1 MIRLNQLKLPV
12 DHTREQLIHKTA
24 QYLRIPAADIL
35 ELQIV
40 RQSLD
45 ARKKPALF
53 YSYSVNVTVKKEE
66 KVYKDACR
74 RLGKANVLLTEKTE
88 YLFPAEGSTQ
98 QKHPT
103 VIIGMGPAGLFCGYY
118 LAQHGY
124 APVILERGA
133 DLLYMSVDR
142 MLIQELRRLHSS
154 GRRVSLIQNVM
165 CSLEKAVPELFRMV
179 N

>member
-1 MIRLNQLKLPV
+1 MKMIRLNQLKLPV

-74 RLGKANVLLTEKTE
+74 RLGKANVLLTEKRNI
-88 YLFPAEGSTQ
+88 FFR
-98 QKHPT
+98 QK
-103 VIIGMGPAGLFCGYY
+103 
-118 LAQHGY
+118 AQRSRSI
-124 APVILERGA
+124 PL
-133 DLLYMSVDR
+133 
-142 MLIQELRRLHSS
+142 
-154 GRRVSLIQNVM
+154 
-165 CSLEKAVPELFRMV
+165 
-179 N
+179 

>member
-74 RLGKANVLLTEKTE
+74 RLGKANVLLTEKRNI
-88 YLFPAEGSTQ
+88 FSCRRFNAAEASHCDHRNGSCWTFLRILSGTARLCTCHSGTGCRRGCQ
-98 QKHPT
+98 TGGCRSFLADGQIK
-103 VIIGMGPAGLFCGYY
+103 AGFQC
-118 LAQHGY
+118 A
-124 APVILERGA
+124 VW
-133 DLLYMSVDR
+133 
-142 MLIQELRRLHSS
+142 RRRCRNFF
-154 GRRVSLIQNVM
+154 GW
-165 CSLEKAVPELFRMV
+165 
-179 N
+179 

>member
-53 YSYSVNVTVKKEE
+53 LQLQCECNGE
-66 KVYKDACR
+66 K
-74 RLGKANVLLTEKTE
+74 
-88 YLFPAEGSTQ
+88 
-98 QKHPT
+98 
-103 VIIGMGPAGLFCGYY
+103 
-118 LAQHGY
+118 
-124 APVILERGA
+124 
-133 DLLYMSVDR
+133 
-142 MLIQELRRLHSS
+142 
-154 GRRVSLIQNVM
+154 GRKSI
-165 CSLEKAVPELFRMV
+165 
-179 N
+179 

>member
-1 MIRLNQLKLPV
+1 MYKRQILGRIRLQKIIQCFFIRNKQHVHDLELYLFRQFFQRDPGIDIYLSLIHI

-74 RLGKANVLLTEKTE
+74 RLGKANVLLTEKPE

-124 APVILERGA
+124 APVSYTHL
-133 DLLYMSVDR
+133 
-142 MLIQELRRLHSS
+142 
-154 GRRVSLIQNVM
+154 
-165 CSLEKAVPELFRMV
+165 
-179 N
+179 

>member
-66 KVYKDACR
+66 KIYKDACR

-124 APVILERGA
+124 EN
-133 DLLYMSVDR
+133 DLTAS
-142 MLIQELRRLHSS
+142 RLHHEIYLSAP
-154 GRRVSLIQNVM
+154 RKTAP
-165 CSLEKAVPELFRMV
+165 EKQKTVIRHPIKV
-179 N
+179 V

>member
-53 YSYSVNVTVKKEE
+53 Y
-66 KVYKDACR
+66 
-74 RLGKANVLLTEKTE
+74 L
-88 YLFPAEGSTQ
+88 
-98 QKHPT
+98 
-103 VIIGMGPAGLFCGYY
+103 
-118 LAQHGY
+118 
-124 APVILERGA
+124 
-133 DLLYMSVDR
+133 
-142 MLIQELRRLHSS
+142 
-154 GRRVSLIQNVM
+154 SLIHI
-165 CSLEKAVPELFRMV
+165 
-179 N
+179 

>member
-1 MIRLNQLKLPV
+1 MIRVSELKLPV
-12 DHTREQLIHKTA
+12 TGNQRALEKKLAKA
-24 QYLRIPAADIL
+24 LRVPVEEIKAYRIFK
-35 ELQIV
+35 
-40 RQSLD
+40 RSLD

-124 APVILERGA
+124 HSGTGCRRGCQTGGCRSFLA
-133 DLLYMSVDR
+133 DGQIKAGFQCAVW
-142 MLIQELRRLHSS
+142 RRRCRNFF
-154 GRRVSLIQNVM
+154 GW
-165 CSLEKAVPELFRMV
+165 
-179 N
+179 

>member
-66 KVYKDACR
+66 KIYKDACR

-103 VIIGMGPAGLFCGYY
+103 VIIGMGPAGLFLRILSGTARLCTCHSGTGCRRGCQTGGCRSF
-118 LAQHGY
+118 LADGQIKAGFQC
-124 APVILERGA
+124 AVW
-133 DLLYMSVDR
+133 
-142 MLIQELRRLHSS
+142 RRRCRNFF
-154 GRRVSLIQNVM
+154 GW
-165 CSLEKAVPELFRMV
+165 
-179 N
+179 

>member
-45 ARKKPALF
+45 ARKAGTFLQLQCECNGEKGR
-53 YSYSVNVTVKKEE
+53 

-74 RLGKANVLLTEKTE
+74 RLGKANVLLTEKRNIFF
-88 YLFPAEGSTQ
+88 L
-98 QKHPT
+98 QKVQRSRSIP
-103 VIIGMGPAGLFCGYY
+103 L
-118 LAQHGY
+118 
-124 APVILERGA
+124 
-133 DLLYMSVDR
+133 
-142 MLIQELRRLHSS
+142 
-154 GRRVSLIQNVM
+154 
-165 CSLEKAVPELFRMV
+165 
-179 N
+179 